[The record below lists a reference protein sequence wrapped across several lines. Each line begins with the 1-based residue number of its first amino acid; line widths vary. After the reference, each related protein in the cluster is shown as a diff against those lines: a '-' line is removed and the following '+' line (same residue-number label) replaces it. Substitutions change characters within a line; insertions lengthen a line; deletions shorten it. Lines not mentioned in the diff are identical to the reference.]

1 MAPDDP
7 AATGDRSRMERATG
21 RTGMLTS
28 ERPWPAQA
36 PILFPSGE
44 LPVAELQREGG
55 VDRVEAGDARRSVG
69 EIDLRARPAGIVD
82 ERHAERDR
90 SLLRRHAE
98 DERSGI
104 GLGPAKGGPAD
115 AERRDDALH
124 AKVWVAFPVVV
135 QRNANARSS
144 AQISAYFRSIRARQS
159 SSRGLGRWAG
169 DGPRAADERFDGLD
183 GKQTA
188 GEGGPPGIVTPLRS
202 AVPRPRPSAPGRIS
216 LPSIRTRSRTGTL
229 PSRYGLRL
237 RRDRS
242 TA

>member
-1 MAPDDP
+1 MPKTRGAVLDWVPQK
-7 AATGDRSRMERATG
+7 AAQQMQSDAMTRFMPKSR
-21 RTGMLTS
+21 
-28 ERPWPAQA
+28 
-36 PILFPSGE
+36 
-44 LPVAELQREGG
+44 
-55 VDRVEAGDARRSVG
+55 
-69 EIDLRARPAGIVD
+69 
-82 ERHAERDR
+82 
-90 SLLRRHAE
+90 
-98 DERSGI
+98 
-104 GLGPAKGGPAD
+104 
-115 AERRDDALH
+115 
-124 AKVWVAFPVVV
+124 VAFPVVV

>member
-55 VDRVEAGDARRSVG
+55 VDRVEAGNARRSVG

-90 SLLRRHAE
+90 SLLGRHAE
-98 DERSGI
+98 DERRSV

-115 AERRDDALH
+115 AQRRDDALH
-124 AKVWVAFPVVV
+124 AKVSSSLPRCGAAQRQVVCASLRISSILSRDAV
-135 QRNANARSS
+135 KFARTGEISRRRPARGGRTPRWSGLMGARS
-144 AQISAYFRSIRARQS
+144 
-159 SSRGLGRWAG
+159 
-169 DGPRAADERFDGLD
+169 
-183 GKQTA
+183 T
-188 GEGGPPGIVTPLRS
+188 
-202 AVPRPRPSAPGRIS
+202 
-216 LPSIRTRSRTGTL
+216 
-229 PSRYGLRL
+229 
-237 RRDRS
+237 
-242 TA
+242 